1 MIDRLYS
8 GDAAH
13 RHLET
18 LSLLDPEVCFLSLRH
33 SRHVCSNIRQHVSVS
48 LSASRPEAGGQW
60 KRVFPS

>member
-18 LSLLDPEVCFLSLRH
+18 LSLLDPEVCFLPLR
-33 SRHVCSNIRQHVSVS
+33 SR
-48 LSASRPEAGGQW
+48 AA
-60 KRVFPS
+60 